1 VNETRRTIAGG
12 ILLVGAATM
21 LANGASYL
29 LSMFAARWM
38 SVPQYGGLG
47 ALLSISIIGGTL
59 ALGVQAVGAR
69 RVAAHRAAGGG
80 VSAEEERSAVLALGL
95 RLTAVVAVGGLAVS
109 WPLAVL
115 LDVPVPAVVLTF
127 LAVAASVTGF
137 GALGLVQGDER
148 HRHYGSAYA
157 AIGCLRAAGGVV
169 ALAIRPEVTSACVGI
184 LAGSLAGTVAAI
196 LIAGPSRLRRR
207 LTAQLG
213 REFAATTGS
222 LIALY
227 ALSNTDLLLARS
239 YLDGDAS
246 GEYALGS
253 LVAKIA
259 FFLPYAVITVFFP
272 KMSAGTLR
280 HAFELAVGA
289 SAAIGAVATIG
300 AALLGGPLVWL
311 IGGDKYAGFAALA
324 WLFALEGTLFA
335 ILQVILYAG
344 FSSRARSLGILTAC
358 ALVVQVVVVSFW
370 VHQSVAAIVVCT
382 CVIAATLVVVGIM
395 VELRRTR
402 SRDASAQSPGLV
414 GSPRQ

>member
-1 VNETRRTIAGG
+1 MNDSRRAIAGG

-38 SVPQYGGLG
+38 NVPQYGALG

-59 ALGVQAVGAR
+59 ALGVQAVAAR
-69 RVAAHRAAGGG
+69 RIAASGTG
-80 VSAEEERSAVLALGL
+80 AEEERAAIVGLGV
-95 RLTAVVAVGGLAVS
+95 RLTAVIAVGGLVVS

-115 LDVPVPAVVLTF
+115 LDVPLAAVVLTF

-148 HRHYGSAYA
+148 HRHYGFAYA

-169 ALAIRPEVTSACVGI
+169 ALAIRPEVTSACLGI
-184 LAGSLAGTVAAI
+184 LAGSAAGTVVAI
-196 LIAGPSRLRRR
+196 LIAGPSRPGRR

-222 LIALY
+222 LVALY
-227 ALSNTDLLLARS
+227 ALSNTDLLLARIF
-239 YLDGDAS
+239 LDGEAS

-300 AALLGGPLVWL
+300 TAVLGGPLVWL

-324 WLFALEGTLFA
+324 WLFALEGSLFA

-344 FSSRARSLGILTAC
+344 FSSRGRSLGILTAC

-370 VHQSVAAIVVCT
+370 VHQSVAAIVACT
-382 CVIAATLVVVGIM
+382 CVIAATLVVIGIV

-402 SRDASAQSPGLV
+402 RADASAARPGLV
-414 GSPRQ
+414 GSSPRE

>member
-1 VNETRRTIAGG
+1 VNDSRRAIAGG

-38 SVPQYGGLG
+38 SVPQYGALG
-47 ALLSISIIGGTL
+47 ALLSISIIGSTL
-59 ALGVQAVGAR
+59 ALGVQAVAAR
-69 RVAAHRAAGGG
+69 RIAASGTGAEAERAAIVGLG
-80 VSAEEERSAVLALGL
+80 V
-95 RLTAVVAVGGLAVS
+95 RLTAVIAVGGLVVS

-115 LDVPVPAVVLTF
+115 LDVPLAAVVLTF

-148 HRHYGSAYA
+148 HRHYGFAYA
-157 AIGCLRAAGGVV
+157 AIGCLRAAGGLV
-169 ALAIRPEVTSACVGI
+169 ALAIRPEVTSACLGI
-184 LAGSLAGTVAAI
+184 LAGSAAGTVVAI
-196 LIAGPSRLRRR
+196 LIAGPSRPRRR
-207 LTAQLG
+207 LTARLG

-222 LIALY
+222 LVALY
-227 ALSNTDLLLARS
+227 ALSNTDLLLARIF
-239 YLDGDAS
+239 LDGEAS

-300 AALLGGPLVWL
+300 TAVLGGPLVWL

-324 WLFALEGTLFA
+324 WLFALEGSLFA

-344 FSSRARSLGILTAC
+344 FSSRARSLGVLTAC

-370 VHQSVAAIVVCT
+370 VHQSVAAIVLCT
-382 CVIAATLVVVGIM
+382 CVVAATLVVIGIV

-402 SRDASAQSPGLV
+402 SRDASAERPGLV